1 MSPTDGRNEFQIMNL
16 KTYRIVSEKTIGGLN
31 GDLKLKLA
39 FVDVKALGVDT
50 KFSFQREQLRRSH
63 AMAQAQLGFHWGLQL
78 WLGFFDSQRLSPVIP

>member
-1 MSPTDGRNEFQIMNL
+1 MRFHHNLQTKHRKIM
-16 KTYRIVSEKTIGGLN
+16 IFDEKSGH
-31 GDLKLKLA
+31 LA

-78 WLGFFDSQRLSPVIP
+78 WLGFFDSQRLSPVTP